1 MSTDDRSVKCG
12 ICEET
17 FDLDAD
23 YMQWA
28 NIAEEWLC
36 EPCYESESQYASTV
50 LLFGPAYTGDADGPD
65 RVYVTDKFAMSKYGD
80 DPDIEVSR
88 DYTRTD
94 GWRGYYTTKI
104 DGWTEVGLKGWT
116 TGDWGDSTGA
126 RKRPFNEWVE
136 SLKDE
141 APPVDVAVVADP
153 TSNVFS
159 TAITVY
165 VPEDQVEAFEE
176 WYGEEAIEVLHD
188 ALG

>member
-1 MSTDDRSVKCG
+1 MSTDDRNVKCAD
-12 ICEET
+12 CEET
-17 FDLDAD
+17 FDFDTD

-28 NIAEEWLC
+28 NLAEEWLC
-36 EPCYESESQYASTV
+36 ESCYESESQYVSTV
-50 LLFGPAYTGDADGPD
+50 LLYGPNYPGDSDGPD
-65 RVYVTDKFAMSKYGD
+65 RVYVADKFSMSKYGD
-80 DPDIEVSR
+80 EPDIDVRR

-104 DGWTEVGLKGWT
+104 DGWVEVGLEGWT
-116 TGDWGDSTGA
+116 TGGWGDPTA
-126 RKRPFNEWVE
+126 DRKRTFNDWVE

-141 APPVDVAVVADP
+141 TPPVDVAVAADP

-165 VPEDQVEAFEE
+165 VQESDVETFDE
-176 WYGEEAIEVLHD
+176 WLNGEKEVLHD

>member
-1 MSTDDRSVKCG
+1 MSTEDRYIKCAD
-12 ICEET
+12 CEST
-17 FDLDAD
+17 FDQDTDHL
-23 YMQWA
+23 YWA

-36 EPCYESESQYASTV
+36 ESCYESESQYASTV
-50 LLFGPAYTGDADGPD
+50 LLFGPNYPGDSDGPE
-65 RVYVTDKFAMSKYGD
+65 RFYVADKFSMSKYGD

-104 DGWTEVGLKGWT
+104 AGWAEVGLEGWT

-141 APPVDVAVVADP
+141 APPVDVAVAADP

-165 VPEDQVEAFEE
+165 VPEDLVEAFEE